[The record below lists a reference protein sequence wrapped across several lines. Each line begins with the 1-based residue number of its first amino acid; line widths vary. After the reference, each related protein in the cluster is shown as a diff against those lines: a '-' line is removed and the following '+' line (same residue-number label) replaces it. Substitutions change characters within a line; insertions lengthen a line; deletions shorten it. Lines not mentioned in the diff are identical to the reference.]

1 MSLIFSLYCSRDAKF
16 CVSTCFQKYAFL
28 LIISIMCILFPSWAQ
43 TESTPSFS
51 FCPDAP
57 IVKDHE
63 GNRYRTVQIGTQ
75 CWMAENMRCSTS
87 PTGKH
92 WLYNPRFTAMQPL
105 YAAYYA
111 MPTNSRNGLLYSW
124 AAAIDRN
131 DHVKSGKSLS
141 KPVRGICPEGWHLP
155 DNEEW
160 GKLFMTLG
168 GTAVAGEMMKAPT
181 KQWQPHLVIKKEYL
195 AGFEASPAGAYT
207 EEGCQYAGYQAY
219 FWSSDNFSRDEAW
232 SCIIYDYKN
241 EGYNYLGYKCYGHSV
256 RCVKDE

>member
-1 MSLIFSLYCSRDAKF
+1 MSLIFSLYCSRGAKF

-51 FCPDAP
+51 FCPEAP

-75 CWMAENMRCSTS
+75 CWMTENMRCSTS
-87 PTGKH
+87 PTSKH

-181 KQWQPHLVIKKEYL
+181 KQWQCK
-195 AGFEASPAGAYT
+195 
-207 EEGCQYAGYQAY
+207 
-219 FWSSDNFSRDEAW
+219 
-232 SCIIYDYKN
+232 
-241 EGYNYLGYKCYGHSV
+241 
-256 RCVKDE
+256 

>member
-1 MSLIFSLYCSRDAKF
+1 MKVLNPLY
-16 CVSTCFQKYAFL
+16 
-28 LIISIMCILFPSWAQ
+28 IILFWFCLWMPAVLVAQ
-43 TESTPSFS
+43 QDTFPYS
-51 FCPDAP
+51 FCPSAP

-131 DHVKSGKSLS
+131 DHVKSGKALS
-141 KPVRGICPEGWHLP
+141 KPVRGICPRTGRFRANHRHPHGAFRHHLRRHARE
-155 DNEEW
+155 D
-160 GKLFMTLG
+160 
-168 GTAVAGEMMKAPT
+168 
-181 KQWQPHLVIKKEYL
+181 H
-195 AGFEASPAGAYT
+195 
-207 EEGCQYAGYQAY
+207 
-219 FWSSDNFSRDEAW
+219 
-232 SCIIYDYKN
+232 
-241 EGYNYLGYKCYGHSV
+241 
-256 RCVKDE
+256 